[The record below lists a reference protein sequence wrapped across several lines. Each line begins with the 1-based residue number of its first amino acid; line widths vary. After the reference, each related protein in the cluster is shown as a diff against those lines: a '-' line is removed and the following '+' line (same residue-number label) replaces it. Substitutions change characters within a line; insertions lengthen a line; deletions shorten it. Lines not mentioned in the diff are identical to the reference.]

1 MMPTEPSQARLLAS
15 AGIERTPP
23 ISPAMSLS
31 ATAMIQ
37 AAPNAII
44 MTRSAT
50 EATTQESRVSIEEE
64 DCSMNVDP
72 RPQSLQ
78 IEAELTIAPTSD
90 QPRV

>member
-1 MMPTEPSQARLLAS
+1 
-15 AGIERTPP
+15 
-23 ISPAMSLS
+23 
-31 ATAMIQ
+31 MIQ